1 MKKFQFLLQT
11 LLEVRQQKET
21 VAYTDLMEAQL
32 VLQRMIKLHRDL
44 ENELQQLNGFIEE
57 KKIKSIPAAE
67 LASDIEYGLLLN
79 KKIIHQQ
86 DIINKT
92 LDFVENK
99 RQSLI
104 DAMQR
109 RKIIENLREKRH
121 SEWESEFQSVEKTFF
136 DELATIRFVRK
147 SAKQ

>member
-32 VLQRMIKLHRDL
+32 VLQRMIKIHRDL

>member
-32 VLQRMIKLHRDL
+32 VLQRMIKIHLDL
-44 ENELQQLNGFIEE
+44 ENELQRQTCFIEE
-57 KKIKSIPAAE
+57 KKVKSIPAVE

-79 KKIIHQQ
+79 KKIMHQQ

-104 DAMQR
+104 DAMQK

-121 SEWESEFQSVEKTFF
+121 AEWESEFQSVEKTFF

-147 SAKQ
+147 SAKR